1 MVVMPLKKSQIIIFF
16 NMDNSIE
23 GTCEKFQEIR
33 ILCCHYVRVHNIECV
48 DHNAEKYILNRWTRT
63 AKSNSNE
70 EITKE
75 EQNSKT
81 VLICRL
87 QMKSKINA
95 LLDASDNNT
104 KQEKFVNTYMNIQR
118 KQLKQKLDAFAFLIV
133 KLKHKLQQ

>member
-1 MVVMPLKKSQIIIFF
+1 
-16 NMDNSIE
+16 
-23 GTCEKFQEIR
+23 
-33 ILCCHYVRVHNIECV
+33 LCCHYVRVHNIECV

-118 KQLKQKLDAFAFLIV
+118 KQLK
-133 KLKHKLQQ
+133 